1 MRKIIH
7 FAVRLYP
14 APWRERYGPEFDALL
29 EDINPEFR
37 DLLNI
42 VKGALL
48 MQLKLSNIP
57 LMATA
62 FALLGILVTGLV
74 SVEIPRRYAS
84 TAVIGIQAARPDE
97 LRQTLVFNVALH
109 VLSDKPLK
117 DIIEQDGLYANEVT
131 RLPMADRL
139 KRFKENITIEPL
151 SPDAFKVS
159 FTYPDS
165 EKAQRVTS
173 DLVRRIMDENLHA
186 TEQQA
191 ADKGIRNHMQMQLID
206 PPDQV
211 PKGASLVEM
220 ISLGIGG
227 GALAGVAIALLR
239 RRFKP
244 SH

>member
-29 EDINPEFR
+29 EDMNPGFR

-48 MQLKLSNIP
+48 MQLRLSNIP
-57 LMATA
+57 LMAA
-62 FALLGILVTGLV
+62 VFALLGILGAGLV
-74 SVEIPRRYAS
+74 SVETPRRYAS
-84 TAVIGIQAARPDE
+84 TAVIGMQAARPDD
-97 LRQTLVFNVALH
+97 LRQILVFNVALH

-117 DIIEQDGLYANEVT
+117 DLIEQDGLYANELT
-131 RLPMADRL
+131 SLPMADRL
-139 KRFKENITIEPL
+139 KRVKENIIVEPL

-165 EKAQRVTS
+165 EKAREVTS

-191 ADKGIRNHMQMQLID
+191 AEKGIRNHMQMQLID

-211 PKGASLVEM
+211 PKGASPVEM
-220 ISLGIGG
+220 ISLGLGG